1 MDVLAL
7 LLRKQIAG
15 ILVAYHGTWKYFSK
29 GILVKFKCLQKST
42 CLDAQNLSARSLA
55 ENYGVFSACSSH
67 LKSYYGDAVK
77 DEKKTPIKKKT
88 QKHQVEWNPATHKS
102 KTPCN
107 GKGWICRRA
116 RLQLLSMLD
125 YLCEQ
130 YQSHGKGWR
139 TCFTMYKAM
148 QPFSL
153 GSPCIMTAYPGTW
166 NVCRSSMKLV
176 HHMYWQEKRTGW
188 QKWWSR

>member
-67 LKSYYGDAVK
+67 LKSYYGGAVK
-77 DEKKTPIKKKT
+77 DEKKTPIKKKRPKTSSRVKSSNT
-88 QKHQVEWNPATHKS
+88 QEQNS
-102 KTPCN
+102 
-107 GKGWICRRA
+107 
-116 RLQLLSMLD
+116 LQWYGMNL
-125 YLCEQ
+125 
-130 YQSHGKGWR
+130 
-139 TCFTMYKAM
+139 
-148 QPFSL
+148 
-153 GSPCIMTAYPGTW
+153 
-166 NVCRSSMKLV
+166 
-176 HHMYWQEKRTGW
+176 
-188 QKWWSR
+188 